1 MDSGNVFELFSQA
14 VNEGDIVQLD
24 KILNYFKTKNT
35 NNEIFEQFEERTK
48 QIRSSLN
55 KKTID
60 HIKNVYNKKL
70 FCLAKLKSENEY
82 FRAEIK
88 DFKDETNEIR
98 VFYVDFGDY
107 SWVNLDE
114 IYPLNEKFLRILPFQ
129 AIECSLGN
137 FSFFSELY
145 TVKLLNLM

>member
-1 MDSGNVFELFSQA
+1 MF
-14 VNEGDIVQLD
+14 
-24 KILNYFKTKNT
+24 
-35 NNEIFEQFEERTK
+35 
-48 QIRSSLN
+48 
-55 KKTID
+55 TI
-60 HIKNVYNKKL
+60 KL
-70 FCLAKLKSENEY
+70 FCIAKLKSENEY

-107 SWVNLDE
+107 SWVNLNE

-137 FSFFSELY
+137 YSFFFLLVFNSNLFKMKLCPNKVVFFVIF
-145 TVKLLNLM
+145 VKFFIVRFDPAN